1 MSTKTK
7 YEPIAEESSVK
18 MADGD
23 GYYLASCTI
32 WLNYLGCTIW
42 LQYLERSMKLNYLDG
57 GGRTIRVELWNE
69 HYLGPR
75 FWGALSRHNQ
85 EDEHYS
91 GGITVRVAF
100 RMRRQ

>member
-1 MSTKTK
+1 MAKSEQNGKKASKMSTKTK
-7 YEPIAEESSVK
+7 YEPIAE
-18 MADGD
+18 DGD

-32 WLNYLGCTIW
+32 WLNYL
-42 LQYLERSMKLNYLDG
+42 DG
-57 GGRTIRVELWNE
+57 GRRTIRVELWNE